1 MNTPQSGE
9 KYRHFKGDEYE
20 VICIGKHSETE
31 EELLVYKGLY
41 EDNPIWIRPLSMFLD
56 VKTLPDGTEVQRF
69 TKID

>member
-41 EDNPIWIRPLSMFLD
+41 GDNPIWIRPLSMFLD
-56 VKTLPDGTEVQRF
+56 MKILPDGTEVQRF

>member
-1 MNTPQSGE
+1 MNTPQPGE

-41 EDNPIWIRPLSMFLD
+41 GDNPIWIRPLSMFLD
-56 VKTLPDGTEVQRF
+56 TKTLLDGTEIQRF